1 MFFSYM
7 TATFSLCFHLTSNY
21 DPSSPGL
28 CIRNRS
34 LQKNPPVCWRC
45 CDWWFNDRGSV
56 QDAMRR
62 TYHIREEGGGM
73 FIEADDSLPQLVSLQ
88 TIGEGPQLP
97 LHLLPWIHIGEQLPE
112 GQPAGHTGGN
122 REENLDVFF
131 NSRLPKHPLKR
142 RSVLAG
148 PTDTPHWLTYWC
160 YDSPLPH
167 LC

>member
-1 MFFSYM
+1 M

-34 LQKNPPVCWRC
+34 LQKTPPVCWRC
-45 CDWWFNDRGSV
+45 CGWWFKDHGSV
-56 QDAMRR
+56 QDAVWR

-122 REENLDVFF
+122 REENLDVFL

-142 RSVLAG
+142 RSVLTG